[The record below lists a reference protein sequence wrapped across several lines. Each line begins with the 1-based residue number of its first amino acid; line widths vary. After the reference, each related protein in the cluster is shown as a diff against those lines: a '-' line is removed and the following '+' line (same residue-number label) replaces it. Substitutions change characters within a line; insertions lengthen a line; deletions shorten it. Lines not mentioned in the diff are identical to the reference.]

1 MDINMKEFLEEYK
14 RLVNYKSVYDRDLK
28 EEVRTS
34 AVVPDKLVVPDIHA
48 TSGYILN
55 NLPVVFEK
63 IYAYLDTGAKQ
74 EILNLL
80 NSIHKYSDNVH
91 ELATLYGH
99 LARVLEWH
107 SPTVESLEISHIF
120 RFAKDVASFLG
131 ALCDGLYKLK
141 GKIE

>member
-1 MDINMKEFLEEYK
+1 MDIDMKEFLEEYK
-14 RLVNYKSVYDRDLK
+14 RLVNYKSVYDRNLK

-63 IYAYLDTGAKQ
+63 VYAYLGSDAKQ

-80 NSIHKYSDNVH
+80 NDIHKHYDSVH
-91 ELATLYGH
+91 ELTVAYDH

-107 SPTVESLEISHIF
+107 SPTVESLELSHIF
-120 RFAKDVASFLG
+120 RFAKDVASFLN
-131 ALCDGLYKLK
+131 ALCEGLYKLK